1 MGQTIKNNMHRQD
14 RQSMT
19 EEVGKVPEP
28 FTIFKN
34 DKKVSVPWPFKI
46 ETDWLYPITW
56 KIVAPVGIAV
66 AIATAGGAYYLW
78 QNWSNLQED
87 FPNLRSYSDS
97 VFGNIGDEKNDYDIK
112 LN

>member
-1 MGQTIKNNMHRQD
+1 MGLKIQRLHYRHQRWRDAD
-14 RQSMT
+14 RPGT
-19 EEVGKVPEP
+19 DE
-28 FTIFKN
+28 
-34 DKKVSVPWPFKI
+34 I

-97 VFGNIGDEKNDYDIK
+97 VFGEIGDEKSYQDLERN
-112 LN
+112 